1 MHAMIIS
8 VCFLFD
14 DIVIERLN
22 FGIRIRV
29 KNMNIKVNS
38 NMITKYNQT
47 KIDMEHVKLK
57 INEHKAEKTKKTD
70 EVCISEEGKIALEKK
85 MMESFDES
93 VPHIEGKISDISSQY
108 YIDTFGE
115 KLLESEKSKD
125 MDAVFKKMKTLHQ
138 ELQEDIKTKY
148 NNEKNEEVFFIN
160 GNGVIEEL
168 TMDKEMELLDQAYEA
183 HKMLITNSMKIWE
196 KDFGYGN

>member
-1 MHAMIIS
+1 
-8 VCFLFD
+8 
-14 DIVIERLN
+14 
-22 FGIRIRV
+22 
-29 KNMNIKVNS
+29 MNIKVNS
-38 NMITKYNQT
+38 NMIAKYNQT
-47 KIDMEHVKLK
+47 KIDMEHIKLK

-138 ELQEDIKTKY
+138 
-148 NNEKNEEVFFIN
+148 
-160 GNGVIEEL
+160 
-168 TMDKEMELLDQAYEA
+168 
-183 HKMLITNSMKIWE
+183 
-196 KDFGYGN
+196 